1 MRNVQPERHTSGQD
15 VGSVDELAAAILRYV
30 ASCPDACDTVDGI
43 CDWWIPRQRY
53 VDSKD
58 DVQAA
63 LELLEANGQIDA
75 RAGADGQILYR
86 ARRPPAS

>member
-1 MRNVQPERHTSGQD
+1 MRNVQSGSHAKKQG
-15 VGSVDELAAAILRYV
+15 VGSVDDLAAVILRYV
-30 ASCPDACDTVDGI
+30 ESCPNACDTVEGI

-58 DVQAA
+58 DVLAA